1 MKTGTDQSCLKL
13 IVVGGTL
20 SLASFRQPLILRGVV
35 PRISYKQADLA
46 NFSRIKN
53 VIEIR
58 CSAVTGYGI
67 RAFFVSP
74 STLGSPSERYLTGVI
89 EIM

>member
-1 MKTGTDQSCLKL
+1 MKTGTDKSCLKL

-35 PRISYKQADLA
+35 PPTSYKQADLA

-53 VIEIR
+53 VIEML
-58 CSAVTGYGI
+58 CSAVNGHGI
-67 RAFFVSP
+67 RAFAVSP
-74 STLGSPSERYLTGVI
+74 STLGSLSE
-89 EIM
+89 

>member
-1 MKTGTDQSCLKL
+1 MKTGTDKSCLKL
-13 IVVGGTL
+13 IVVGGIL

-53 VIEIR
+53 VVEIL
-58 CSAVTGYGI
+58 CIAVTGHGI
-67 RAFFVSP
+67 RAFAVSP
-74 STLGSPSERYLTGVI
+74 STLGNLSERYLTGLRK
-89 EIM
+89 